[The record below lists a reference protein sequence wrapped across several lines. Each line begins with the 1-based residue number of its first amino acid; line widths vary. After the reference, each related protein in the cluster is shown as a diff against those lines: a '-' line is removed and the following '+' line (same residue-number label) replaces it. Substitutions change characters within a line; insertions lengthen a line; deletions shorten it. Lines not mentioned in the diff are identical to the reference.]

1 MSSTNTIK
9 KKIFIENPKTWI
21 QTFFENDFLD
31 IAAGI
36 VVSLIIFKVFEYVG
50 HLAGQLYFMQ

>member
-1 MSSTNTIK
+1 MTK
-9 KKIFIENPKTWI
+9 HKIFIENHKTWI

-36 VVSLIIFKVFEYVG
+36 AVSLIIFKVFQYVG